1 MCYSHG
7 MKNDATLN
15 LRVPAELKMALERAA
30 EADLRT
36 VSGMAVVLLVEG
48 MKRRGF
54 VTPARKKGKR

>member
-48 MKRRGF
+48 LERRGF
-54 VTPARKKGKR
+54 VKPARKKGTR